1 MGSRVQV
8 LVAAMHQ
15 NDHSL
20 LEKLNIQSDAIV
32 GNQCNYNSIEHFTWG
47 KSNNN
52 ITYLNLNERGVGLNR
67 NNALMRATGEFC
79 IFADDDMTYIDGYP
93 QIVEKCFDENKDADV
108 IVFNIK
114 ENQPTRYIIKKFHR
128 VRWHNFLR
136 YGAVRI
142 AIRRN
147 KVFEQGILFNLCF
160 GGGTEH
166 SAGEDNLFLS
176 ECLKKGLHIY
186 AVPKFIVQLND
197 DRESTWF
204 QGYTEKY
211 FTDKGIFYSVLSKR
225 WRRILCLQDC
235 IRHKKLY
242 GMKWEKAY
250 LLMLSGFSK

>member
-1 MGSRVQV
+1 MSRVQV
-8 LVAAMHQ
+8 LVAAMNQ

-32 GNQCNYNSIEHFTWG
+32 GNQYDYNSIEHFVWG
-47 KSNNN
+47 ESNNS

-67 NNALMRATGEFC
+67 NNALMRAIGEFC
-79 IFADDDMTYIDGYP
+79 IFADDDMTYVDGYP
-93 QIVEKCFDENKDADV
+93 QIIEKYFDEHQDADV

-114 ENQPTRYIIKKFHR
+114 ENKPTRYIIKKFHR
-128 VRWHNFLR
+128 VRWYNFLR

-166 SAGEDNLFLS
+166 SAGEDVLFLS

-186 AVPKFIVQLND
+186 AVPEVIATLND
-197 DRESTWF
+197 DRKSTWF
-204 QGYTEKY
+204 QGYTDK
-211 FTDKGIFYSVLSKR
+211 FFVDKGFLYSIMSKK
-225 WRRILCLQDC
+225 WRRMLCFQDA
-235 IRHKKLY
+235 IRHRKKY
-242 GMKWEKAY
+242 GMTWYKAY
-250 LLMLSGFSK
+250 KLMVSK

>member
-32 GNQCNYNSIEHFTWG
+32 GNQCDYNSIEHFTWG
-47 KSNNN
+47 ESNNN

-93 QIVEKCFDENKDADV
+93 QIVETCFDENKDADV

-114 ENQPTRYIIKKFHR
+114 ENKPTRYIIKKFHR
-128 VRWHNFLR
+128 VRWYNFLR

-142 AIRRN
+142 AIRRK

-166 SAGEDNLFLS
+166 SAGEDILFLS
-176 ECLKKGLHIY
+176 ECLRKGLHIY
-186 AVPKFIVQLND
+186 AAPEGIARLND
-197 DRESTWF
+197 NRESTWF
-204 QGYTEKY
+204 QGYTDK
-211 FTDKGIFYSVLSKR
+211 FFMDKGFLYSILSKKLKR
-225 WRRILCLQDC
+225 MLCLQDS
-235 IRHKKLY
+235 IRHEKLY
-242 GMKWEKAY
+242 GIKWTETYKR
-250 LLMLSGFSK
+250 MVSGFPK